1 MNKQHNTPVSTPSS
15 VVPPHS
21 AAHYFVAAMALTAVT
36 LALIFGSLSAQA
48 QVTEDC
54 ILEGTVDMRK
64 AEHLGQPVYVRFDE
78 ARSGSEGH
86 CSMSR
91 RSSRGSKSRRVQF
104 VSSPD
109 VSRLETVSHGD
120 RVHYRYVERDGE
132 PGTWELIKVS
142 Q

>member
-1 MNKQHNTPVSTPSS
+1 MHKNAIHKNAIHKAAERTLEKAFKQAFHTAACTTALVS
-15 VVPPHS
+15 
-21 AAHYFVAAMALTAVT
+21 ALVGA
-36 LALIFGSLSAQA
+36 SAQA

-64 AEHLGQPVYVRFDE
+64 AEHLGQPVYVRFEE
-78 ARSGSEGH
+78 ARSGSEGP

-91 RSSRGSKSRRVQF
+91 PGSKSRRVQF

-109 VSRLETVSHGD
+109 VRRLETVSHGA
-120 RVHYRYVERDGE
+120 RVHYRYTERDGQ